1 MPSNRRFLR
10 VSAAGFAV
18 FPLFLVACSGG
29 KLSPEKA
36 KVAVV
41 VEAGGAKLTGATL
54 ASWLAQAPTPPNE
67 LAAALLVSTW
77 LDQTLLDQSVRKGL
91 VLDDSATIDEAIAPD
106 AVRGMLLDFW
116 EARAKARPPIT
127 DGQADSL
134 ADVDR
139 VRVYQQLF
147 IPLPKEL
154 DSAASAPI
162 IARIKS
168 ASARAHADGAN
179 FSALVKEFSKDS
191 ASMANDGFMPALTRA
206 DLPKPVADAIWA
218 LRAGEVSGILG
229 SSGGG
234 HLFRRATRAE
244 SRAALKK
251 WLAPQVALRAEQRF
265 IDSTSK
271 ALGLSYSGD
280 AVVRVRAMA
289 PEPMV
294 LASGAPLAT
303 WKGGELSAAK
313 VRSWIAMLGPNERVL
328 LSTTSDSAAT
338 RFLRELAQREILLSL
353 ASPGRPAPNAE
364 ARAALTPQYKL
375 ALDSAKIRLREV
387 AGNTPESEVGSM
399 FIAAILSQR
408 VFYRPLP
415 GNLAGILRSRLPAT
429 VNKPALDGIIAAAN
443 ATWREQ
449 HAKDSSGAKAGPP
462 STAAPLDKIVP
473 LPAPAAVPGATVPPK
488 P

>member
-1 MPSNRRFLR
+1 MPSTRRFLR
-10 VSAAGFAV
+10 VPAASFAV
-18 FPLFLVACSGG
+18 LPLVLAACSGG

-36 KVAVV
+36 KAAVV

-54 ASWLAQAPTPPNE
+54 ASWLSQAPTPPNE

-91 VLDDSATIDEAIAPD
+91 VLDDSATIDAAITPD

-116 EARAKARPPIT
+116 EKRAKARPGIT
-127 DGQADSL
+127 DAQADSL

-139 VRVYQQLF
+139 VRVFQQLF
-147 IPLPKEL
+147 ISLPKEL
-154 DSAASAPI
+154 DSAAAAPI
-162 IARIKS
+162 VARIKA
-168 ASARAHADGAN
+168 ASVRAHADGAN
-179 FSALVKEFSKDS
+179 FTTLIHEFTTDS
-191 ASMANDGFMPALTRA
+191 AVLANDGFMPALTRA

-218 LRAGEVSGILG
+218 LRPGEVSGILG

-234 HLFRRATRAE
+234 HLFRRASRAE
-244 SRAALKK
+244 SRAALKR

-265 IDSTSK
+265 TDSIST
-271 ALGLSYSGD
+271 ALGLTYSPD
-280 AVVRVRAMA
+280 AVVRLRAMA
-289 PEPMV
+289 PEPLV
-294 LASGAPLAT
+294 LAPGPALAT

-328 LSTTSDSAAT
+328 LSSTSDSAAT
-338 RFLRELAQREILLSL
+338 RFLRELAQREILLSFS
-353 ASPGRPAPNAE
+353 SPGRPAPNAE
-364 ARAALTPQYKL
+364 ARAALSPQYKL

-387 AGNTPESEVGSM
+387 AGASPEAEAGSL

-415 GNLAGILRSRLPAT
+415 GNLAGILRARLPAT

-443 ATWREQ
+443 AAWREQ
-449 HAKDSSGAKAGPP
+449 HAND
-462 STAAPLDKIVP
+462 STAGKAPVPRVPTPLDGAAPQSAPAIVP
-473 LPAPAAVPGATVPPK
+473 GVVPPK